1 MNRLFENLL
10 VQSLWKP
17 GLLLVDLHWKLFIT
31 SFALLQKFSDLSESS
46 QSIYT
51 SQHHAQGASW
61 EKFIIRILVIDSAK
75 YFTLPQKKTK
85 KQTGTTCDG
94 MQMYGFWLV
103 IQLYAWLVNL
113 SLSPSSVLLL
123 YSSDIFFVRW
133 FRHDPSKFLTCGW
146 IFNDICE
153 LRGKRSAQR
162 GWLDYL
168 VNLHQLLQRLHPRTY
183 CLLGQ
188 ISNFSTN
195 SEML

>member
-51 SQHHAQGASW
+51 SQHHAHGVSW
-61 EKFIIRILVIDSAK
+61 EKFIIRISVTDSAK
-75 YFTLPQKKTK
+75 YYTSLEKEKKQ

-123 YSSDIFFVRW
+123 YSSDIFFFLW
-133 FRHDPSKFLTCGW
+133 FCHDASKFLT
-146 IFNDICE
+146 
-153 LRGKRSAQR
+153 
-162 GWLDYL
+162 WLDL
-168 VNLHQLLQRLHPRTY
+168 
-183 CLLGQ
+183 
-188 ISNFSTN
+188 
-195 SEML
+195 